1 MMKYRKLGRTGLDVS
16 VLGFGALEIGRNWP
30 YWRKEKYDFS
40 RPTESDAIK
49 VIQSAI
55 DQGINFFDTAPAYF
69 ASEEILGKAFN
80 GIRKNILIATKCGE
94 WFDGEKSIYDYSYSG
109 TKKFIENS
117 LRLLQTDYIDLLQI
131 HSATADIIRTGDT
144 LAAMKDLQKEGKVRF
159 VGLSTDFEDAA
170 LLAIES
176 KEYDSIQVSYNAMNL
191 LMRKNVFPLA
201 EKNSI
206 GIIIKDGM
214 ARGMLSPKYADVVD
228 AQQKEKIEQLITIA
242 AQNTITLS
250 ELAVLYVIS
259 SPTVSSVIIGTK
271 DIEHLHSNIL
281 AIQRPLLSHDTLNAI
296 AGLNF

>member
-1 MMKYRKLGRTGLDVS
+1 M
-16 VLGFGALEIGRNWP
+16 
-30 YWRKEKYDFS
+30 
-40 RPTESDAIK
+40 
-49 VIQSAI
+49 
-55 DQGINFFDTAPAYF
+55 
-69 ASEEILGKAFN
+69 
-80 GIRKNILIATKCGE
+80 
-94 WFDGEKSIYDYSYSG
+94 
-109 TKKFIENS
+109 
-117 LRLLQTDYIDLLQI
+117 QTDYIDLLQI

-228 AQQKEKIEQLITIA
+228 AQQKEKIEQLIKIA
-242 AQNTITLS
+242 AQNNITLS